1 MNETIIESGQT
12 KEMQLESQSRCAS
25 INPHTTIIQICLF
38 LGDSRVSPDVGS
50 TTHTLYDVAHEEW
63 GTMVHAIFSPHDS
76 CTTGTGAWIQ
86 LRVESVKEEDEYE
99 MTSRLARTVL
109 ENEKL
114 LVVHSIDEFIRQ
126 ATEILE
132 DPIAQYT
139 SQPLIRLQQ
148 SLTRLEDA
156 TEVEERE
163 DEDED
168 LEENVE
174 NDDSEFRIPLVSPC
188 GEVSYR
194 VQVQKGVHV
203 ALQVLMEM
211 GLELSMK

>member
-1 MNETIIESGQT
+1 MNENIIKSGQT

-25 INPHTTIIQICLF
+25 INPHTMIIQICLF

-63 GTMVHAIFSPHDS
+63 GTMVHAIFPPYDS

-86 LRVESVKEEDEYE
+86 LRVESVKEEDKYE
-99 MTSRLARTVL
+99 MSSRLARTVL
-109 ENEKL
+109 EDGEL
-114 LVVHSIDEFIRQ
+114 LVAHSIDEFIRQ
-126 ATEILE
+126 ATDILE

-156 TEVEERE
+156 TEVEEQE
-163 DEDED
+163 DEDG
-168 LEENVE
+168 EENVD

-194 VQVQKGVHV
+194 VQVQKGVHA

-211 GLELSMK
+211 GLEL

>member
-1 MNETIIESGQT
+1 M
-12 KEMQLESQSRCAS
+12 
-25 INPHTTIIQICLF
+25 F
-38 LGDSRVSPDVGS
+38 V
-50 TTHTLYDVAHEEW
+50 EEW
-63 GTMVHAIFSPHDS
+63 GTMVHAIFSPRDS

-86 LRVESVKEEDEYE
+86 LRVESVREEDEYE
-99 MTSRLARTVL
+99 ITSRLARTVL

-139 SQPLIRLQQ
+139 SQPLLRLQQ
-148 SLTRLEDA
+148 SLTRLEDDA
-156 TEVEERE
+156 DVEERE

-168 LEENVE
+168 VEENVE

-194 VQVQKGVHV
+194 VQVQKGVHA

-211 GLELSMK
+211 GLEVQIILATSIFDILIEQDLDFRELVGPSDHSVIVSRSLSAGLVESQPKPVRESEQ